1 MQSIDD
7 ALTSL
12 RQHFGFDEFREGQRE
27 VIGAILGGKDAVV
40 VMPTGSGKSLCYQ
53 LPAMMLDGA
62 TLVVS
67 PLIALMKDQVDA
79 LHARGL
85 PATFI
90 NSSIPWGEQAS
101 RIDALRRREYKLVYV
116 APERFRSDRFLEA
129 LRSINT
135 SLFAVDEAHC
145 ISTWGHDFR
154 PDYLRL
160 KTVIQSL
167 NRTGGAPQTLALT
180 ATATPYVR
188 SDIIQQLGLRNPET
202 FVSGFDRPNLTID
215 VVHTEREREKIGR
228 IKRLAKTHEGS
239 GIIYASTRKAVEQV
253 ATALELQGLRVTAYH
268 AGMND
273 SVRVRAQ
280 EDFMT
285 GRTQMIVATNAFG
298 MGIDKSDI
306 RFVAHYQMPGSIEA
320 YYQEIGRA
328 GRDGLPSSCVLLFN
342 YADKNTHDF
351 FIEGS
356 YPTNEIIHDVYD
368 ALVATGQKRIELSAS
383 EIAKRAGAR
392 NDMAVQSALYLL
404 ERAGHI
410 ARVAAAPGTPG
421 GPSAPPPWAAQ
432 SAGEPRNASRRGRSI
447 IMLEAV
453 PGTKLRVNPADVERR
468 AALERRKLREM
479 IEFCYTEYCYRASI
493 LDYFGDRHHARKCG
507 SCGNCST
514 HSAARTP
521 LTGDEILADVPV
533 SSRRTSKNR
542 AVAIVSPRALNQD
555 ESLRA
560 RKILACAARMKG
572 RFGKT
577 VLAGTLRGSAAKNV
591 MQADLNELSTY
602 GLLKEMKQDDLLLY
616 IDALVAAGCLRVSA
630 GEYPT
635 VSITDRGERV
645 MREQER
651 TELALP
657 EDGHS
662 IRSDE
667 EVEPPATAFQT
678 LALHR
683 QGLTVEEIA
692 KNRGLVTNTI
702 EDHLVECINAGLAV
716 DTSRIVSDDDRK
728 QIEKAIEQHGAEKL
742 KPLHEALPETIT
754 YNMIRFVIAER
765 LQSPQ
770 TDI

>member
-1 MQSIDD
+1 MHSIAD

-12 RQHFGFDEFREGQRE
+12 RDHFGFAEFREGQRE
-27 VIGAILGGKDAVV
+27 VIAAILGGKDAVV

-62 TLVVS
+62 TLVIS

-90 NSSIPWGEQAS
+90 NSSIPWQEQAA
-101 RIDALRRREYKLVYV
+101 RIDSLRRGEYKLVYV
-116 APERFRSDRFLEA
+116 APERFRSSRFVEA
-129 LRSINT
+129 LQSISI

-160 KTVIQSL
+160 KGVIQAL
-167 NRTGGAPQTLALT
+167 NGAGGGPQTLALT

-188 SDIIQQLGLRNPET
+188 SDIIQQLGLSEPET

-215 VVHTEREREKIGR
+215 VVHTEREREKVGR
-228 IKRLAKTHEGS
+228 IKRLAKAYDGS

-253 ATALELQGLRVTAYH
+253 ALELKEQGLRVTAYH
-268 AGMND
+268 AGMSD
-273 SVRVRAQ
+273 SMRVRAQ

-298 MGIDKSDI
+298 MGIDKPDI

-328 GRDGLPSSCVLLFN
+328 GRDDLPSSCVLLFN

-356 YPTNEIIHDVYD
+356 YPSSEIIHDVYD

-410 ARVAAAPGTPG
+410 ARVAAAGNVNG
-421 GPSAPPPWAAQ
+421 APPWAPGQPTEKQA
-432 SAGEPRNASRRGRSI
+432 ARRGRSI
-447 IMLEAV
+447 VMLDEA

-468 AALERRKLREM
+468 AGLERRKLREM
-479 IEFCYTEYCYRASI
+479 IEFCYTEYCYRATI
-493 LDYFGDRHHARKCG
+493 LDYFGDRHHARQCG
-507 SCGNCST
+507 TCGNCSPN
-514 HSAARTP
+514 SAARIPLSSSEVLLDTP
-521 LTGDEILADVPV
+521 SSGRSRKAGKNRSEPVPV
-533 SSRRTSKNR
+533 L
-542 AVAIVSPRALNQD
+542 PRALTED
-555 ESLRA
+555 ESLRV

-572 RFGKT
+572 RFGKN
-577 VLAGTLRGSAAKNV
+577 VLASTLRGSAAKNV
-591 MQADLNELSTY
+591 MQAHLNELSTY
-602 GLLKEMKQDDLLLY
+602 GLLKDMRQEDILLY
-616 IDALVAAGCLRVSA
+616 IDALCATGCLRVSP

-635 VSITDRGERV
+635 ISITELGDRV

-651 TELALP
+651 IELAIP
-657 EDGHS
+657 EGGHAIS
-662 IRSDE
+662 DDE
-667 EVEPPATAFQT
+667 EGAPPKTALQT

-683 QGLTVEEIA
+683 QGLSVAEIA
-692 KNRGLVTNTI
+692 KQRGLVPNTI
-702 EDHLVECINAGLAV
+702 ESHLVDCLGAGLPV
-716 DTSRIVSDDDRK
+716 DTSKLVSPESRK
-728 QIEKAIEQHGAEKL
+728 QIEEAVEMHGTEKL
-742 KPLHEALPETIT
+742 KPIHDSLPESIT
-754 YNMIRFVIAER
+754 YNEIRFVVADYLR
-765 LQSPQ
+765 SRKA
-770 TDI
+770 